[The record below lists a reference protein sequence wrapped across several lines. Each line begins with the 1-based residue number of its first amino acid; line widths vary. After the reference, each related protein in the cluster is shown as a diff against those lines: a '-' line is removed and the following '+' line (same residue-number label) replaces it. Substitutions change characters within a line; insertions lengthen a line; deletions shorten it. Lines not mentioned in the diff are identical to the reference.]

1 MYPSRFRYEA
11 PRSLAEAIGLLHDG
25 GDYAKVLAGGQ
36 SLVPLMKLRFAS
48 PELVVDINNV
58 PGLDYHRAD
67 PDGTLRIGAL
77 CRHADL
83 ERSELLKTTQPTMA
97 SAAPLIAD
105 PIVRNRGTLVG
116 SLCHADPQGDWASVV
131 LALGGSV
138 MARGPRGMRA
148 IPLADFVTGPFQNV
162 LDPDEIAV
170 EAVIPAAKGTRSGGY
185 LKLERR
191 VGDFA
196 TVGVAVAL
204 EMTGE
209 TVTRAGIA
217 LTGVGGST
225 IGATEAAEAL
235 TGRPLTADS
244 IAQAADLAA
253 QAARPRTDHRGSA
266 EYKRHMVRTFVVAP
280 AEPDGR
286 GGGKGSVTMTIVY
299 EDQGRPGRR
308 ADIPVRRIKFT
319 INGQKMIAEV
329 EPRLL
334 LSHLI
339 RRGLGLTGTHMGCD
353 TTNCGACTVL
363 VDGRPVKSCT
373 MLAVQADGH
382 EISTVEGLATASELH
397 PLQEGFK
404 EEHGLQ
410 CGFCTPGMMMA
421 AKALLDAN
429 PDPTE
434 EDVRWALSGNL
445 CRCTGYQNIVK
456 SVLWAAAKLRAG
468 GSESGEA

>member
-77 CRHADL
+77 CRHVDL
-83 ERSELLKTTQPTMA
+83 ERSDLLKTTQPTMA

-138 MARGPRGMRA
+138 VARGPRGTRA
-148 IPLADFVTGPFQNV
+148 ITLADFVTGPFQNV
-162 LDPDEIAV
+162 LDQDEIAV
-170 EAVIPAAKGTRSGGY
+170 EAVIPAAQGTRSGGY

-204 EMTGE
+204 ETSGE

-225 IGATEAAEAL
+225 IAATEAAGAL
-235 TGRPLTADS
+235 TGRALTAEN
-244 IAQAADLAA
+244 ITRAADLAA

-266 EYKRHMVRTFVVAP
+266 EYKRHMVRTFVV
-280 AEPDGR
+280 R
-286 GGGKGSVTMTIVY
+286 LLS
-299 EDQGRPGRR
+299 R
-308 ADIPVRRIKFT
+308 AD
-319 INGQKMIAEV
+319 
-329 EPRLL
+329 
-334 LSHLI
+334 
-339 RRGLGLTGTHMGCD
+339 
-353 TTNCGACTVL
+353 
-363 VDGRPVKSCT
+363 
-373 MLAVQADGH
+373 
-382 EISTVEGLATASELH
+382 
-397 PLQEGFK
+397 
-404 EEHGLQ
+404 
-410 CGFCTPGMMMA
+410 
-421 AKALLDAN
+421 
-429 PDPTE
+429 
-434 EDVRWALSGNL
+434 
-445 CRCTGYQNIVK
+445 
-456 SVLWAAAKLRAG
+456 AAAERA
-468 GSESGEA
+468 A